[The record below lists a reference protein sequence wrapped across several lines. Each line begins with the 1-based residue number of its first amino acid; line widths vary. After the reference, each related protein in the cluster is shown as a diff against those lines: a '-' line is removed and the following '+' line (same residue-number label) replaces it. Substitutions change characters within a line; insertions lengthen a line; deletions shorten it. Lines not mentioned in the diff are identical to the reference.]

1 MESNYEYGR
10 HLLLLSF
17 KTFLEK
23 LDLPKILNVS
33 IVGGSNNEPELE
45 VLKNLGYEIN
55 LTKYGIDDYDT
66 FFDLNKKN
74 DIKKIDIDL
83 LICCNVLEH
92 IWNIENFFDNIINL
106 SQKNT
111 LIYINCPKSNM
122 EHGSPEYFSPGY
134 AKEFLIKN
142 LENKGLDILEAG
154 EVGTE
159 RFYKSI
165 HLIQAWYTKKE
176 VEAGYRFKEKSLIY
190 KLKHLMKLYN
200 LGHYLS
206 LSRASNDSNDSA
218 FMTNSYIFAKK

>member
-23 LDLPKILNVS
+23 SDLPKILNVS
-33 IVGGSNNEPELE
+33 IVGGSSEEPELE

-74 DIKKIDIDL
+74 DVKKIDIDL

-92 IWNIENFFDNIINL
+92 IWNIENFFNNIINL

-111 LIYINCPKSNM
+111 LIYINCPKQIWSMGHQNIFRLAM
-122 EHGSPEYFSPGY
+122 Q
-134 AKEFLIKN
+134 
-142 LENKGLDILEAG
+142 
-154 EVGTE
+154 
-159 RFYKSI
+159 KS
-165 HLIQAWYTKKE
+165 
-176 VEAGYRFKEKSLIY
+176 F
-190 KLKHLMKLYN
+190 
-200 LGHYLS
+200 
-206 LSRASNDSNDSA
+206 
-218 FMTNSYIFAKK
+218 

>member
-165 HLIQAWYTKKE
+165 
-176 VEAGYRFKEKSLIY
+176 S
-190 KLKHLMKLYN
+190 
-200 LGHYLS
+200 
-206 LSRASNDSNDSA
+206 
-218 FMTNSYIFAKK
+218 